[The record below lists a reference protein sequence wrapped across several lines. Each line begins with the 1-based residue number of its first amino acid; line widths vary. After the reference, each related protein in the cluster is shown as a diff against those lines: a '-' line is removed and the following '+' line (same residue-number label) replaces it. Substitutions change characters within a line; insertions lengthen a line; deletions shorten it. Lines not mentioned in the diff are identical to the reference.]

1 MQNDDPSKR
10 LQEISSYLQKVTGQ
24 ILTYQQFQKEQHE
37 FQSQKHDQQI
47 RALTQ
52 SAQAVT
58 GSSDRLI
65 SEAVSGIK
73 LQARDAI
80 AHGVGEELAKVQD
93 RANAAAAGLQS
104 AIQEFAQQKAL
115 LTRERKKYA
124 LTWMG
129 GIVIVATLAMLG
141 VGSFVGAKLR
151 ELNDLTAKADYLS
164 AYNAADVTT
173 ADGQLWVNVDQ
184 KNKQTINGKTYY
196 LAKPR

>member
-24 ILTYQQFQKEQHE
+24 ILTYQQFHKEQYE
-37 FQSQKHDQQI
+37 LQSQKHDQQI
-47 RALTQ
+47 RSLTQ

-58 GSSDRLI
+58 GSAGRLV
-65 SEAVSGIK
+65 SETVSGIK
-73 LQARDAI
+73 LQAKDAI
-80 AHGVGEELAKVQD
+80 AQGVGEELAKVQD
-93 RANAAAAGLQS
+93 RANAAAASLQS

-115 LTRERKKYA
+115 LASERKKYA

-173 ADGQLWVNVDQ
+173 ADGRLWVNVDQ
-184 KNKQTINGKTYY
+184 KNKQTIDGKTYY